1 MSYCNNLFSY
11 QRAQTVQ
18 VEIGNRPLGG
28 LSPIRIQSMT
38 TTNTLN
44 TEATVEQCIR
54 IFDAGADYVR
64 ITAQGIQEAEN
75 LKNIKQALV
84 ARGYNLPLVADIHF
98 NPKAAEVAAQ
108 YVEKVRINPGNFAER
123 RPAGATYTE
132 EELGE
137 AQERISVALAS
148 FIATCKEHHTA
159 VRIGVNHGSL
169 SERMVNQLGDTPEG
183 MVESALE
190 FLRIFRAAN
199 FHNLVISMKSS
210 NTRVM
215 VQSVRLLASRMKAE
229 GMAYPLHLGVT
240 EAGNSREG
248 RIKSAVGIGAL
259 LADGLGDTIRVS
271 LTEEPEYEIPVA
283 QKLVSYFAQRTTPSN
298 IVSTNYTPINPFS
311 YSRLLSKDLG
321 WIGGSIPP
329 LVFVQLRAG
338 ENVETAKTSLASALG
353 ATPLPD
359 VLIAPNLA
367 DRTTA
372 TAFASNGSYSKE
384 LLHLT
389 TTQQLRN
396 AAMVEIDYTL
406 LSNELIAT
414 IKKKEDVVIIVNST
428 SQNPVA
434 EYRSVIYRLR
444 EAELTNPIILKRE
457 YADNDVETFQLK
469 AAADFGAM
477 LLDGVGDGIYVVAP
491 NLPLAEVVTTSFDI
505 LQSARVRTTKTE
517 YISCPGC
524 GRTLYNLQEV
534 ASQIKARTCH
544 LTGLKIGIMGC
555 IVNGPGEMADADYGY
570 VGAGPGKINL
580 YRQKE
585 LIKKNIP
592 QSDALEEL
600 ISLIKEN
607 GDWKEREKG
616 N

>member
-1 MSYCNNLFSY
+1 MSYCNNLFNY

-18 VEIGNRPLGG
+18 VAIGNRPLGG
-28 LSPIRIQSMT
+28 LNPIRVQSMT
-38 TTNTLN
+38 TTNTLD
-44 TEATVEQCIR
+44 TEATVEQCIQ

-64 ITAQGIQEAEN
+64 LTAQGVLEAEN

-84 ARGYNLPLVADIHF
+84 ERGYNLPLVADIHF
-98 NPKAAEVAAQ
+98 NPKAADVAAK

-123 RPAGATYTE
+123 RPAGTTYTE
-132 EELGE
+132 QELHE
-137 AQERISVALAS
+137 AQERITAALSS
-148 FIATCKEHHTA
+148 FIAICKQHHTA

-210 NTRVM
+210 NTRIM
-215 VQSVRLLASRMKAE
+215 VQAVRLLASRMKAE

-271 LTEEPEYEIPVA
+271 LTEEPAFEIPVA
-283 QKLVSYFAQRTTPSN
+283 QKLVSYFAQRTTPSD
-298 IVSTNYTPINPFS
+298 IVATDFAPINPYS
-311 YSRLLSKDLG
+311 YSRLASTNLG
-321 WIGGSIPP
+321 WIGGNIPP
-329 LVFVQLRAG
+329 LVFIQLRAG
-338 ENVETAKTSLASALG
+338 KNVETAKTSLASALG

-359 VLIAPNLA
+359 IFIQPSNTN
-367 DRTTA
+367 TTKA
-372 TAFASNGSYSKE
+372 TAYASDGSFSKE
-384 LLHLT
+384 LVTNPKHLGE
-389 TTQQLRN
+389 
-396 AAMVEIDYTL
+396 AAMVEINYTVM
-406 LSNELIAT
+406 SHELIVSLKE
-414 IKKKEDVVIIVNST
+414 KKSVVIIVTST

-477 LLDGVGDGIYVVAP
+477 LLDGVGDGIFIVAP

-505 LQSARVRTTKTE
+505 LQSARVRATKTE

-580 YRQKE
+580 YKQKE

-592 QSDALEEL
+592 QSNALEEL
-600 ISLIKEN
+600 ISLIREN
-607 GDWKEREKG
+607 GDWKEKKKG

>member
-1 MSYCNNLFSY
+1 M
-11 QRAQTVQ
+11 
-18 VEIGNRPLGG
+18 
-28 LSPIRIQSMT
+28 
-38 TTNTLN
+38 
-44 TEATVEQCIR
+44 EQCIR

-75 LKNIKQALV
+75 LKNIRKALQQ
-84 ARGYNLPLVADIHF
+84 RGYNLPLVADIHF

-132 EELGE
+132 VELRE
-137 AQERISVALAS
+137 AQERITVALAS

-169 SERMVNQLGDTPEG
+169 SERMVNQFGDTPEG

-283 QKLVSYFAQRTTPSN
+283 QKLVNYFAQRQTPSH
-298 IVSTNYTPINPFS
+298 IISTSHIPVNPFS
-311 YSRLLSKDLG
+311 YSRLPSKDLG

-359 VLIAPNLA
+359 VLIVPNLN

-372 TAFASNGSYSKE
+372 TAFASDGSFSKE
-384 LLHLT
+384 LVT
-389 TTQQLRN
+389 NPEQLDG
-396 AAMVEIDYTL
+396 AAMVEIDYTMVGNKL
-406 LSNELIAT
+406 FAALKENESA
-414 IKKKEDVVIIVNST
+414 VIIVNST
-428 SQNPVA
+428 TQNPVA

-457 YADNDVETFQLK
+457 YADNDVEAFQLK
-469 AAADFGAM
+469 AAADFGSM

-491 NLPLAEVVTTSFDI
+491 NLPLTEVVTTCFDI

-600 ISLIKEN
+600 IGLIREN
-607 GDWKEREKG
+607 GDWKEKEKG
-616 N
+616 D

>member
-1 MSYCNNLFSY
+1 MSYCNNLFNY

-18 VEIGNRPLGG
+18 VAIGNQPLGG
-28 LSPIRIQSMT
+28 SSPIRVQSMT
-38 TTNTLN
+38 TTNTLD

-75 LKNIKQALV
+75 LKNIRKALQQ
-84 ARGYNLPLVADIHF
+84 RGYNLPLVADIHF

-137 AQERISVALAS
+137 AQERITVALAS
-148 FIATCKEHHTA
+148 FIAICKEHHTA

-169 SERMVNQLGDTPEG
+169 SERMVNQFGDTPEG

-215 VQSVRLLASRMKAE
+215 VQAVRLLASRMKAE

-283 QKLVSYFAQRTTPSN
+283 QKLVNYFAKRTTPSDM
-298 IVSTNYTPINPFS
+298 VATDFTPINS
-311 YSRLLSKDLG
+311 YSYDRLASTDLG

-329 LVFVQLRAG
+329 LVFIQLRDG
-338 ENVETAKTSLASALG
+338 ENVETAKTSLASTLG

-359 VLIAPNLA
+359 IIIQPSSTNK
-367 DRTTA
+367 TIA
-372 TAFASNGSYSKE
+372 TAFASDGSFSKE
-384 LLHLT
+384 LVT
-389 TTQQLRN
+389 NPEQLN
-396 AAMVEIDYTL
+396 GAAMVEIDYTVVGNKL
-406 LSNELIAT
+406 FAAL
-414 IKKKEDVVIIVNST
+414 KENASAVIIVNST
-428 SQNPVA
+428 TQNPVA

-457 YADNDVETFQLK
+457 YADNDVEAFQLK

-477 LLDGVGDGIYVVAP
+477 LLDGVGDGIYIVAP
-491 NLPLAEVVTTSFDI
+491 NLPLEEVVTTSFDI

-580 YRQKE
+580 YKQKE
-585 LIKKNIP
+585 LVKKNIP

-600 ISLIKEN
+600 ISLIREN
-607 GDWKEREKG
+607 GDWKER
-616 N
+616 

>member
-28 LSPIRIQSMT
+28 LNPIRVQSMT
-38 TTNTLN
+38 TTNTLY

-84 ARGYNLPLVADIHF
+84 ERGYNQPLVADIHF

-123 RPAGATYTE
+123 RPAGTTYTE
-132 EELGE
+132 QELRE
-137 AQERISVALAS
+137 AQERITTALSS
-148 FIATCKEHHTA
+148 FIAICKQHHTA

-169 SERMVNQLGDTPEG
+169 SERMVNQFGDTPEG

-190 FLRIFRAAN
+190 FLRIFRAAD

-283 QKLVSYFAQRTTPSN
+283 QKLVNYFAKRTTPSD
-298 IVSTNYTPINPFS
+298 IVATDFAPINPYS
-311 YSRLLSKDLG
+311 YGRLASTDLG

-338 ENVETAKTSLASALG
+338 EDFETAKTSLASALG

-359 VLIAPNLA
+359 IFIQPSNTNNTIA
-367 DRTTA
+367 TV
-372 TAFASNGSYSKE
+372 FASNGSFSKE
-384 LLHLT
+384 LVT
-389 TTQQLRN
+389 NPEQLDG
-396 AAMVEIDYTL
+396 AAMVEIDHTMVGNKL
-406 LSNELIAT
+406 FAALKENESA
-414 IKKKEDVVIIVNST
+414 VIIANST
-428 SQNPVA
+428 TQNPVD

-444 EAELTNPIILKRE
+444 KAELTNPIILKRE
-457 YADNDVETFQLK
+457 YADNDVEAFQLK
-469 AAADFGAM
+469 VAADFGAM
-477 LLDGVGDGIYVVAP
+477 LLDGVGDGIYIVAP
-491 NLPLAEVVTTSFDI
+491 NIPLAEVVTTSFDI

-580 YRQKE
+580 YKQKE
-585 LIKKNIP
+585 LVKKNIP
-592 QSDALEEL
+592 QSNALEEL
-600 ISLIKEN
+600 ISLIREN
-607 GDWKEREKG
+607 GDWKES
-616 N
+616 

>member
-1 MSYCNNLFSY
+1 MSYCNNLFNY

-18 VEIGNRPLGG
+18 VAIGNQPLGG
-28 LSPIRIQSMT
+28 SSPIRVQSMT
-38 TTNTLN
+38 TTNTLD

-75 LKNIKQALV
+75 LKNIRKALQQ
-84 ARGYNLPLVADIHF
+84 RGYNLPLVADIHF

-137 AQERISVALAS
+137 AQERITVALAS
-148 FIATCKEHHTA
+148 FIAICKEHHTA

-169 SERMVNQLGDTPEG
+169 SERMVNQFGDTPEG

-215 VQSVRLLASRMKAE
+215 VQAVRLLASRMKAE

-283 QKLVSYFAQRTTPSN
+283 QKLVNYFAKRTTPSDM
-298 IVSTNYTPINPFS
+298 VATDFTPINS
-311 YSRLLSKDLG
+311 YSYDRLASTDLG

-329 LVFVQLRAG
+329 LVFVQLRDG
-338 ENVETAKTSLASALG
+338 ENVETAKTSLASTLG

-359 VLIAPNLA
+359 IIIQPSSTNK
-367 DRTTA
+367 TIA
-372 TAFASNGSYSKE
+372 TAFASDGSFSKE
-384 LLHLT
+384 LVTHVE
-389 TTQQLRN
+389 QLN
-396 AAMVEIDYTL
+396 GAAMVEIDYTVVGNKL
-406 LSNELIAT
+406 FAAL
-414 IKKKEDVVIIVNST
+414 KENASAVIIVNST
-428 SQNPVA
+428 TQNPVA

-457 YADNDVETFQLK
+457 YADNDVEAFQLK

-580 YRQKE
+580 YKQKE
-585 LIKKNIP
+585 LVKKNIP

-600 ISLIKEN
+600 ISLIREN
-607 GDWKEREKG
+607 GDWKER
-616 N
+616 

>member
-1 MSYCNNLFSY
+1 M
-11 QRAQTVQ
+11 
-18 VEIGNRPLGG
+18 
-28 LSPIRIQSMT
+28 
-38 TTNTLN
+38 
-44 TEATVEQCIR
+44 EQCIR

-169 SERMVNQLGDTPEG
+169 SERMVNQFGDTPEG

-190 FLRIFRAAN
+190 FLKIFRAAN

-311 YSRLLSKDLG
+311 YSRLPSKDLG

-389 TTQQLRN
+389 STQQQAN

-406 LSNELIAT
+406 MSNELIAT

-434 EYRSVIYRLR
+434 EYRSLIYRLR
-444 EAELTNPIILKRE
+444 AAELTNPIILKRE
-457 YADNDVETFQLK
+457 YADNDVEAFQLK

-477 LLDGVGDGIYVVAP
+477 LLDGVGDGIYIVAP
-491 NLPLAEVVTTSFDI
+491 NLPLEEVVTTSFDI

>member
-1 MSYCNNLFSY
+1 MSYCNNLFNY

-18 VEIGNRPLGG
+18 VAIGNQPLGG
-28 LSPIRIQSMT
+28 SSPIRVQSMT
-38 TTNTLN
+38 TTNTLD
-44 TEATVEQCIR
+44 TVATVEQCIR

-75 LKNIKQALV
+75 LKNIKQALQQ
-84 ARGYNLPLVADIHF
+84 RGYNLPLVVDIHF
-98 NPKAAEVAAQ
+98 NPKAADVAAQ
-108 YVEKVRINPGNFAER
+108 YVEKVRINPGNFSER
-123 RPAGATYTE
+123 RPAGTTYTE
-132 EELGE
+132 EELRE
-137 AQERISVALAS
+137 AQKRITTALSS
-148 FIATCKEHHTA
+148 FIAICKQYHTA

-169 SERMVNQLGDTPEG
+169 SERMVNQFGDTPEG

-215 VQSVRLLASRMKAE
+215 VQAVRLLASRMKAE

-283 QKLVSYFAQRTTPSN
+283 QKLVNYFAKRTTPSDM
-298 IVSTNYTPINPFS
+298 VATDFTPINS
-311 YSRLLSKDLG
+311 YSYDRLASTDLG

-329 LVFVQLRAG
+329 LVFIQLRAG
-338 ENVETAKTSLASALG
+338 EDFETAKTSLASALG

-359 VLIAPNLA
+359 VLIAPNLN

-372 TAFASNGSYSKE
+372 TALASDGSFSKE
-384 LLHLT
+384 LVT
-389 TTQQLRN
+389 NPEQLDG
-396 AAMVEIDYTL
+396 AAMVEIDYTMVGNKL
-406 LSNELIAT
+406 FAAL
-414 IKKKEDVVIIVNST
+414 KENASAVIIVNST
-428 SQNPVA
+428 TQNPVA

-457 YADNDVETFQLK
+457 YADNDVEAFQLK

-524 GRTLYNLQEV
+524 GRTLYNLQDV

-580 YRQKE
+580 YKQKE
-585 LIKKNIP
+585 LVKKNIP

-600 ISLIKEN
+600 ISLIREN
-607 GDWKEREKG
+607 GDWKER
-616 N
+616 